1 MIYKVRARIIEDRV
15 GELYSKLTDGTIAG
29 QKPDGEE
36 IVASMKRAVLT
47 GPDIVEWYEMCF
59 CPTPLKHERATQLD
73 SHFTD
78 LTTEGA
84 ADYETIEGDSFW
96 CYMVSREGA

>member
-47 GPDIVEWYEMCF
+47 GPGIVEWYEMCF

-78 LTTEGA
+78 LTTEEA
-84 ADYETIEGDSFW
+84 ADYETMEGDSFW